1 MCIRDR
7 VWPGIEIYYA
17 ELEKLA
23 QTPGLMSR
31 SSAQPEIHI
40 ENGTHNYVLE
50 PEEDETADVYK
61 RQLSYLSDCGERR
74 GVFTQT
80 VIGIIASAAFITFLL
95 TILLTIIGFV
105 FP

>member
-1 MCIRDR
+1 MSIVRALSNI
-7 VWPGIEIYYA
+7 VLMLFAGIW
-17 ELEKLA
+17 
-23 QTPGLMSR
+23 GLWLF
-31 SSAQPEIHI
+31 
-40 ENGTHNYVLE
+40 VCF
-50 PEEDETADVYK
+50 
-61 RQLSYLSDCGERR
+61 LSYLSDCGERR

>member
-1 MCIRDR
+1 MSIVANEVLMALRIIILMLFAG
-7 VWPGIEIYYA
+7 VF
-17 ELEKLA
+17 
-23 QTPGLMSR
+23 GLWLF
-31 SSAQPEIHI
+31 
-40 ENGTHNYVLE
+40 VCF
-50 PEEDETADVYK
+50 
-61 RQLSYLSDCGERR
+61 LSYLSDCGERR